1 MLRTIAT
8 RLLTAAAILLPV
20 ACSAQPEAYVEGQ
33 HYKEVRNIEE
43 RGSGDDILVTEVFWY
58 GCPHCFR
65 FEPHVSEW
73 KADLPADVTF
83 ERLPTA
89 LGREAGRLQVKA
101 FYAAGA
107 LDVQDEVHSAIFDAI
122 HNKRRQLASEDALAG
137 IFEAAGVSRED
148 FEKTF
153 NGFTVESRTRKAEK
167 RVREFG
173 ISSVPTVIVDG
184 RWQVGAGTAGS
195 FEEMIAIVDFLVGK
209 ARSRR

>member
-33 HYKEVRNIEE
+33 HYKEVRNIEQRE
-43 RGSGDDILVTEVFWY
+43 GDDILVTEVFWY

-65 FEPHVSEW
+65 FEPHVREW
-73 KADLPADVTF
+73 KSGLPDDVAF

-122 HNKRRQLASEDALAG
+122 HNERRQLASEDALAG

-167 RVREFG
+167 RVSEFG

-195 FEEMIAIVDFLVGK
+195 FEEMIAIVDFLVDK